1 MSQNQVVRVTE
12 MEFEL
17 DNGAVYPHPVPLDHA
32 PTVEEF
38 QEIYDQMTNLFEKAG
53 LLDETTRLDRQS
65 V

>member
-12 MEFEL
+12 MEF
-17 DNGAVYPHPVPLDHA
+17 VYPHPVPLDHA

-53 LLDETTRLDRQS
+53 LLDEATRLDRQS

>member
-1 MSQNQVVRVTE
+1 MSRNQVVRVTE
-12 MEFEL
+12 KEFEL
-17 DNGAVYPHPVPLDHA
+17 DNGAVYPHPVPLDTV

-53 LLDETTRLDRQS
+53 LLDEATRLDRQG